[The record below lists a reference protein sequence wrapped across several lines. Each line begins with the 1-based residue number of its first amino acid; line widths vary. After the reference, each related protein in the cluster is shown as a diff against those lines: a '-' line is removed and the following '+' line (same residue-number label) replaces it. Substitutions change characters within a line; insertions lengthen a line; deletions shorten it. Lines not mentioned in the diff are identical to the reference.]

1 MRGTIDGIDVYLDE
15 DQLPAFTLSVNSL
28 TDPSKMQGI
37 RSTTIRIIATPEA
50 RRVLGTEYMAQL
62 PRGGQRPV
70 LRIGNGDVDLFRAVV
85 VPVKW
90 TRDVIECLAVGG
102 NASWFE
108 YAKGLKLRD
117 FDFGLGPASTEV
129 AIQNTWTSG
138 AYNDLYY
145 PLVDYGSLEG
155 RDDTYNVTASKFRP
169 AVGVFHTMERLF
181 LLHGFELWP
190 DASVANS
197 LLKLIALTPG
207 KALVRRTQGDPAT
220 CVFYSEN
227 PSIQYGV
234 TVVGSTPSVLTGQD
248 TAPTFGSAQWDN
260 VNYAYIPASNGRL
273 VLMIAG
279 FCRIYINPTYTTYI
293 GRQIRMSLWDFTDGV
308 EVAGVWSDKLTSLGF
323 IDFGMEIGPKYVLAG
338 HKIGIVWQVDAAVSD
353 YNIEVVPFTCV
364 YAPESE
370 WVAGESPYINSLM
383 PDMTLGE
390 LLTITTTL
398 LDCVVLTNGKRI
410 TIKTWDACMRSS
422 IISGARDWSDRMDH
436 SAAPER
442 EYNAPAG
449 VSFAF
454 AKDNGDREVG
464 RLDRVLGGEGFAN
477 ARAVFDGV
485 GNEVAVGVKV
495 SPTAMGECLGGCLIP
510 LLRKDGGEMDVD
522 GVHYIDNFDRSTR
535 MLMVDG
541 MKTGTWT
548 FGTTAKTSY
557 PNCYFLRPDQRTQA
571 LHFAN
576 ADIFSGPEVPGST
589 STSWRRRL
597 RMMGSGDTL
606 TAYFHLRDHE
616 LQDFDFGMPTLVDDG
631 SGPAWYWVQEIRDHR
646 FGAGLPT
653 KVTLVKIPDVEY
665 QPHANPPVEFPE
677 PPAPYCT
684 QPTSIHIVV
693 PPGESVDSL
702 IIDVSDAFDGY
713 FMIEGDPTVHASDD
727 GDVSLPSGGYC
738 LYTTDASGVP
748 NGAAT
753 SIYLYSDSLTALD
766 VSAWTAATSIYLY
779 ADSLTSLD
787 VSAWT
792 VATYISIQAN
802 SLTSLDVSAWTAATT
817 IILYASSLTAL
828 DVSAWTA
835 ATYIDLQA
843 NSITTLNA
851 SAWTAATAIYLQA
864 NSLTALDVPTVLATV
879 TYVVVNNCPLDQ
891 ESVDA
896 ILAAAVAN
904 PAITSAS
911 FNLDGSCAAPSAAG
925 YADKATLQARGCTVY
940 TN

>member
-1 MRGTIDGIDVYLDE
+1 MRGTIDGIEVYLDE

-28 TDPSKMQGI
+28 TDPSKVQGV
-37 RSTTIRIIATPEA
+37 RSTTIRIVATPEA
-50 RRVLGTEYMAQL
+50 RRVLGTEYMAQVK
-62 PRGGQRPV
+62 RGGARPV
-70 LRIGNGDVDLFRAVV
+70 LRIGDGDVDLFRAEV

-90 TRDVIECLAVGG
+90 TRDVIECLAIGG

-108 YAKGLKLRD
+108 YAKSVKLRD

-129 AIQNTWTSG
+129 AIQNTWTFG

-169 AVGVFHTMERLF
+169 AIGVFHTMERLF
-181 LLHGFELWP
+181 ALQGFELWP

-197 LLKLIALTPG
+197 LLKMVALTPG

-220 CVFYSEN
+220 RVVYSEN
-227 PSIQYGV
+227 PSIQYAI
-234 TVVGSTPSVLTGQD
+234 TVVGSTPNVLTGLD
-248 TAPTFGSAQWDN
+248 TAPTFGAAQWDN
-260 VNYAYIPASNGRL
+260 VNYAYTPASDGRL
-273 VLMIAG
+273 VLMIANG
-279 FCRIYINPTYTTYI
+279 FCRLYINPSYTTYI

-338 HKIGIVWQVDAAVSD
+338 HKIGIAWQVDGPVSD
-353 YNIEVVPFTCV
+353 TNIEVIGFTCT

-370 WVAGESPYINSLM
+370 WVTGERPYINSLM

-390 LLTITTTL
+390 LLTTVITL

-410 TIKTWDACMRSS
+410 TIKTWDAYMRSR
-422 IISGARDWSDRMDH
+422 IISGARDWSNRMDH
-436 SAAPER
+436 SAAPDR

-449 VSFAF
+449 VSFTF

-485 GNEVAVGVKV
+485 GNEVAVSVKV

-510 LLRKDGGEMDVD
+510 LLRKDGGELDTD
-522 GVHYIDNFDRSTR
+522 GVHYVDNFDRSTR

-541 MKTGTWT
+541 MKAGTWT

-589 STSWRRRL
+589 STSWQGRL
-597 RMMGSGDTL
+597 RMIGSGDTL
-606 TAYFHLRDHE
+606 TAYFHLRDNE

-665 QPHANPPVEFPE
+665 QPPANPPVVFPE
-677 PPAPYCT
+677 PP
-684 QPTSIHIVV
+684 QPFVCEGPGTASIVV
-693 PPGESVDSL
+693 APGGGTKLFVSQGTSTHFTVRGPSQTFTWPINAPDGIDIGEGSWCIYASDADGNPGGSIYDLQIGMFTENDIMSVDLSRMNDL
-702 IIDVSDAFDGY
+702 RDVY
-713 FMIEGDPTVHASDD
+713 MIE
-727 GDVSLPSGGYC
+727 
-738 LYTTDASGVP
+738 
-748 NGAAT
+748 
-753 SIYLYSDSLTALD
+753 IE
-766 VSAWTAATSIYLY
+766 TAATFAPFN
-779 ADSLTSLD
+779 ADLEN
-787 VSAWT
+787 
-792 VATYISIQAN
+792 ISISGAALISVLPSFGNVDGLQSFSIDNMAV
-802 SLTSLDVSAWTAATT
+802 LSALPDFSPDA
-817 IILYASSLTAL
+817 
-828 DVSAWTA
+828 
-835 ATYIDLQA
+835 
-843 NSITTLNA
+843 
-851 SAWTAATAIYLQA
+851 
-864 NSLTALDVPTVLATV
+864 LATFFIQSCQSLASIG
-879 TYVVVNNCPLDQ
+879 TLPMINQLDIADTGITDPAV
-891 ESVDA
+891 VDA
-896 ILAAAVAN
+896 LVNALH
-904 PAITSAS
+904 PASGGIATFNGLLSLRTSAS
-911 FNLDGSCAAPSAAG
+911 DTNYNACISAG
-925 YADKATLQARGCTVY
+925 WTII
-940 TN
+940 

>member
-1 MRGTIDGIDVYLDE
+1 MRGTIDGIEVYLDD

-28 TDPSKMQGI
+28 TDPSKVQGV
-37 RSTTIRIIATPEA
+37 RSTTIRIISTPEA
-50 RRVLGTEYMAQL
+50 RRVLGTEYMAQVG
-62 PRGGQRPV
+62 RSGARPV
-70 LRIGNGDVDLFRAVV
+70 LRIEEGDVDLFRAEV

-108 YAKGLKLRD
+108 YAKGVKLRD
-117 FDFGLGPASTEV
+117 LDFGLGPASTEI
-129 AIQNTWTSG
+129 AIQNTWTAG
-138 AYNDLYY
+138 AYADLYY

-155 RDDTYNVTASKFRP
+155 RDDTYNVTAPKFRP
-169 AVGVFHTMERLF
+169 AIGVFHVMERLF
-181 LLHGFELWP
+181 ALQGFELWP
-190 DASVANS
+190 DASIADS
-197 LLKLIALTPG
+197 LLKMVALTPG

-220 CVFYSEN
+220 RVVYSED

-234 TVVGSTPSVLTGQD
+234 TVVGSTPSVLTGLD

-260 VNYAYIPASNGRL
+260 VNYAYIPASDGRL
-273 VLMIAG
+273 VLMIANG
-279 FCRIYINPTYTTYI
+279 FCRIFINPTYTSYI

-338 HKIGIVWQVDAAVSD
+338 HKIGIAWQVDAAVSHYD
-353 YNIEVVPFTCV
+353 IEVVPFTCT

-410 TIKTWDACMRSS
+410 TIKTWDAYMRSR

-464 RLDRVLGGEGFAN
+464 RLDRVLGGEGYAN

-485 GNEVAVGVKV
+485 GNEVSVNVKV

-510 LLRKDGGEMDVD
+510 LLRKDGGAMDPD
-522 GVHYIDNFDRSTR
+522 GVHFMDNFDRSTR
-535 MLMVDG
+535 MLMADG
-541 MKTGTWT
+541 MKAGTWT

-557 PNCYFLRPDQRTQA
+557 PNCYFLRPSQRTQA

-576 ADIFSGPEVPGST
+576 ADIFSGPEVPGSIA
-589 STSWRRRL
+589 TSWRRRL
-597 RMMGSGDTL
+597 RMMGDGDVL
-606 TAYFHLRDHE
+606 TAYFHLRDNE

-631 SGPAWYWVQEIRDHR
+631 SGPAWYWVQEIKDHR

-665 QPHANPPVEFPE
+665 QAPANPPVVFPE
-677 PPAPYCT
+677 PPEPVPPFVCEGPGTASIVVAPGGGTKLYVSEDDST
-684 QPTSIHIVV
+684 HFTIRGPSQTYTWPTNAPDGIEIGQGPWCIYASDSEGNQGGSIHDIQL
-693 PPGESVDSL
+693 GMFGDNDLLSVDLSRMNDL
-702 IIDVSDAFDGY
+702 RDV
-713 FMIEGDPTVHASDD
+713 
-727 GDVSLPSGGYC
+727 
-738 LYTTDASGVP
+738 
-748 NGAAT
+748 
-753 SIYLYSDSLTALD
+753 YL
-766 VSAWTAATSIYLY
+766 VEVETAATFAPFNADLENLSIGGAALISVLPSFSNIDGLRSFSIYDMSVL
-779 ADSLTSLD
+779 
-787 VSAWT
+787 SALPDFSPDAL
-792 VATYISIQAN
+792 ATFSIQSCL
-802 SLTSLDVSAWTAATT
+802 SLASIGTLPMINQLDIADTG
-817 IILYASSLTAL
+817 
-828 DVSAWTA
+828 
-835 ATYIDLQA
+835 
-843 NSITTLNA
+843 ITDPA
-851 SAWTAATAIYLQA
+851 
-864 NSLTALDVPTVLATV
+864 V
-879 TYVVVNNCPLDQ
+879 
-891 ESVDA
+891 VDA
-896 ILAAAVAN
+896 LVNALH
-904 PAITSAS
+904 PASGGIATFNGLLSLRTSAS
-911 FNLDGSCAAPSAAG
+911 DTNYNACISAG
-925 YADKATLQARGCTVY
+925 WTII
-940 TN
+940 